1 MCRAEAIA
9 AWMPGKAAFL
19 MAVRK
24 MAQLETMLTYLE
36 GIKSLP
42 HICVIITWLFQHL
55 FAQWNKSE
63 IATAAESNGD
73 LSVVFLSNPF
83 PNLS

>member
-1 MCRAEAIA
+1 MDAGQGSLLDGCEKDGTA
-9 AWMPGKAAFL
+9 
-19 MAVRK
+19 
-24 MAQLETMLTYLE
+24 ETMLTYLE

-73 LSVVFLSNPF
+73 LSVVFLSNLF